1 MYKALSR
8 SLLSA
13 LPITA
18 LAMTTTLANAA
29 FGPPAFASAEES
41 TPNYWGFI
49 DSSGKLAIEPK
60 FLSVSDFHEG
70 LAAVQ
75 ISVKDGDASTSEK
88 WGFIDKSGKMAI
100 EAQFD
105 EVHAFSEGL
114 AAARQGKWGFID
126 KSGKFVIEPQFDDA
140 DRFSE
145 GLAPAA
151 ISTLRWG
158 FIDKSGH
165 FKIEPNFKSAQP
177 FADKRAAVLFGDG
190 SNSYSF
196 HMTEDTYDVRGGMW
210 NYIDKE
216 GKIVIDSRFDAAGLF
231 NQGLAPA
238 AVGSNQGTKQ
248 PDKWGFINPDG
259 YLTIKPQFNSVH
271 APSEECAA
279 VQFGTWKKIGK
290 GHRSWIPGKWGY
302 INLKGTTLI
311 EPQYQ
316 GADRFSEGLA
326 SVLIDQKYGYINKK
340 GKMVIEPKYRATG
353 EFHEQL
359 APVQP

>member
-1 MYKALSR
+1 
-8 SLLSA
+8 
-13 LPITA
+13 
-18 LAMTTTLANAA
+18 MTTTLTSATLATLA
-29 FGPPAFASAEES
+29 TFAPPALANPGENS
-41 TPNYWGFI
+41 PNYWGFI
-49 DSSGKLAIEPK
+49 DRSGKLAIEPK
-60 FLSVSDFHEG
+60 FLSASDFHEG

-75 ISVKDGDASTSEK
+75 MSVKEGEESTSEK
-88 WGFIDKSGKMAI
+88 WGFIDKSGKIAI

-105 EVHAFSEGL
+105 QVHAFSEGL

-126 KSGKFVIEPQFDDA
+126 KTGKFVIEPQFDDV

-151 ISTLRWG
+151 IDTLRWG

-190 SNSYSF
+190 SNSYTF
-196 HMTEDTYDVRGGMW
+196 HMSEDTYDVRGGQW

-231 NQGLAPA
+231 SQGLAPA
-238 AVGSNQGTKQ
+238 AVGRNQGTSQ
-248 PDKWGFINPDG
+248 PDKWGFINAAG
-259 YLTIKPQFNSVH
+259 YLSIKPQFNAVH
-271 APSEECAA
+271 APSEDCAA
-279 VQFGTWKKIGK
+279 VQFGTWKKIGG
-290 GHRSWIPGKWGY
+290 GHHSWIPGKWGY
-302 INLKGTTLI
+302 INLKGKTLI
-311 EPQYQ
+311 KPQYQ

-326 SVLIDQKYGYINKK
+326 SVLIDEKYGYINKQ
-340 GKMVIEPKYRATG
+340 GKMVIEPMYRATG